1 MTYDFDKI
9 TERKGTYSLKWD
21 VKDGE
26 LPMWVADMDFP
37 TAPAV
42 RRRIEERAAHGVF
55 GYNIVPDEWYD
66 AVTRWWAER
75 HGLKMRRD
83 SLCFCTGVVP
93 AVSCLVKRLT
103 NIGDDVV
110 TLTPVYDIFFHS
122 IENAGRHVVECPLA
136 YDGSAYSVDFTSLER
151 ALSRPNATLLLLC
164 NPHNPT
170 GNIWSAEELRRI
182 GSMCA
187 ARGVTVISD
196 EIHCDLIDP
205 GYGYT
210 PFAAASEECARISI
224 TCVAASKAF
233 NLAGLQ
239 SAAVYAENERL
250 FNIAVR
256 GLNSDEL
263 AEPNTFAAIA
273 TAAAFS
279 EGGEWLDALRA
290 YLAENKRTARE
301 YIARNIPSVRPVL
314 SRATYL
320 MWLDVGKITDD
331 SNALARFLREK
342 TGLYLS
348 EGGQYRGNGNRFL
361 RLNAGCPASVLADG
375 LERLRVGV
383 QAYIGERK

>member
-1 MTYDFDKI
+1 MAYDFDKI
-9 TERKGTYSLKWD
+9 TERRGTYSLKWD

-66 AVTRWWAER
+66 SVTRWWAER

-136 YDGSAYSVDFTSLER
+136 YDGGAYTLDFARLES
-151 ALSRPNATLLLLC
+151 ALSRPNAALLLLC

-187 ARGVTVISD
+187 ARGVPVISD

-205 GYGYT
+205 RYEYT
-210 PFAAASEECARISI
+210 PFAAASEECARISV

-250 FNIAVR
+250 FNVAVR

-279 EGGEWLDALRA
+279 EGGEWLDELRA
-290 YLAENKRTARE
+290 YLAENKRMARE
-301 YIARNIPSVRPVL
+301 YIGRNIPSVRPVL

-320 MWLDVGKITDD
+320 MWLDVGDITDD
-331 SNALARFLREK
+331 SRGLADFIRKK

-375 LERLRVGV
+375 LNRLRLGID
-383 QAYIGERK
+383 AYSEKAE

>member
-1 MTYDFDKI
+1 MAYDFDKI
-9 TERKGTYSLKWD
+9 TERRGTYSLKWD

-55 GYNIVPDEWYD
+55 GYNVVPDEWYD
-66 AVTRWWAER
+66 SVTRWWAER

-136 YDGSAYSVDFTSLER
+136 YDGGAYTLDFARLES
-151 ALSRPNATLLLLC
+151 ALSRPNAALLLLC

-187 ARGVTVISD
+187 ARGVPVISD
-196 EIHCDLIDP
+196 EIHCDLVDP
-205 GYGYT
+205 GHEYT
-210 PFAAASEECARISI
+210 PFAAASEECARISV

-250 FNIAVR
+250 FNVAER

-279 EGGEWLDALRA
+279 EGGEWLDELRA
-290 YLAENKRTARE
+290 YLAENKRMARE
-301 YIARNIPSVRPVL
+301 YIGRNIPSVRPVL

-320 MWLDVGKITDD
+320 MWLDVGDITDD
-331 SNALARFLREK
+331 SRGLADFIRKK

-348 EGGQYRGNGNRFL
+348 EGGQYRGNGNKFL

-375 LERLRVGV
+375 LNRLRLGID
-383 QAYIGERK
+383 AYSEKAE

>member
-1 MTYDFDKI
+1 MAYDFDKI
-9 TERKGTYSLKWD
+9 TERRGTYSLKWD

-42 RRRIEERAAHGVF
+42 RRRIKERAAHGIF
-55 GYNIVPDEWYD
+55 GYNVVPDEWYD
-66 AVTRWWAER
+66 SVTRWWAER

-136 YDGSAYSVDFTSLER
+136 YDGGAYTLDFARLES
-151 ALSRPNATLLLLC
+151 ALSRPNAALLLLC

-187 ARGVTVISD
+187 ARGVPVISD
-196 EIHCDLIDP
+196 EIHCDLVDP
-205 GYGYT
+205 GYEYA
-210 PFAAASEECARISI
+210 PFAAASEECARISV

-250 FNIAVR
+250 FNVAVR

-279 EGGEWLDALRA
+279 EGGEWLDELRA
-290 YLAENKRTARE
+290 YLAENKRMARE
-301 YIARNIPSVRPVL
+301 YIGRNIPSVRPVL

-320 MWLDVGKITDD
+320 MWLDVGDITDD
-331 SNALARFLREK
+331 SRGLADFIRKK

-375 LERLRVGV
+375 LNRLRLGID
-383 QAYIGERK
+383 AYSEKAE